1 MNIQNLNPDNPVVLP
16 DYEKCNLGIMS
27 SIAKYYGATI
37 PTKSLSLLDETLER
51 KRSRN
56 TVWFIMDGMGS
67 RVLEK
72 NISADSWLRK
82 QKKCDLTA
90 IFPCTT
96 TAVMTS
102 FFSGKEPISHAWLGW
117 TLYFS
122 DWNRCIDVFPFRDT
136 FTGEKLDYSTY
147 NILRFMETPRIFDQI
162 DEATEKR
169 VSIDLV
175 LTKTA
180 RTRILELAE
189 GRYQLVDTLNDL
201 VEQVSLKCAEPGE
214 HFIIA
219 YWKSPDSLIHPHG
232 MTSPI
237 VRDFLNEASELF
249 GKTLPNLTD
258 ATVFMSADHGL
269 TDMKQHLHLDQM
281 PEIVE
286 LMRSYPGGDP
296 RCKALYVKPGKEDL
310 FAARF
315 EARVPSSEYCLLH
328 TDEAIA
334 SGLFGLTEV
343 HPRSKGFLGDFLAI
357 GVGASDLLFAD
368 PKGDRPA
375 AEFIGHHAGLT
386 ADEMIVPL
394 IIAD

>member
-1 MNIQNLNPDNPVVLP
+1 MKIQNLNPDNPIVLP
-16 DYEKCNLGIMS
+16 DYENCNLGIMS
-27 SIAKYYGATI
+27 SIAKYYGAGI
-37 PTKSLSLLDETLER
+37 PTKSLPLLDAALDR

-72 NISADSWLRK
+72 NLPAESWLRK
-82 QKKCDLTA
+82 QKKRDLTA

-122 DWNRCIDVFPFRDT
+122 EWNQCIDVFPFRDS
-136 FTGEKLDYSTY
+136 FTGEKLDYTTH
-147 NILRFMETPRIFDQI
+147 NVLNFMETPRIFDQI
-162 DEATEKR
+162 DEATDR
-169 VSIDLV
+169 GVSIDLIM
-175 LTKTA
+175 TKTA
-180 RTRILELAE
+180 RARLLELGA
-189 GRYQLVDTLNDL
+189 GRYQLADTLNEL
-201 VEQVSLKCAEPGE
+201 VAQVSRKCAEPGD

-237 VRDFLNEASELF
+237 VRDFLAEASELF
-249 GKTLPNLTD
+249 GNTLPNLTD

-281 PEIVE
+281 PELVE

-296 RCKALYVKPGKEDL
+296 RCKSLYVKPGKEDL

-315 EARVPSSEYCLLH
+315 EARIPASEYRLVH
-328 TDEAIA
+328 SGEAIA
-334 SGLFGLTEV
+334 NGLFGLTEI
-343 HPRSKGFLGDFLAI
+343 HPRSKGFLGDFLAL
-357 GVGASDLLFAD
+357 GVGTSDLLFTG
-368 PKGDRPA
+368 PEGSKPA

-386 ADEMIVPL
+386 ADEMVVPL
-394 IIAD
+394 IMVD